1 MLILRA
7 VQSCHVKDVCIHL
20 DKFIS
25 HLVEDS
31 VFLYLECDT
40 GCNQG
45 SLILKGLLHLSISLK
60 TYADSC
66 RNWSQQIYTFTF
78 MPTANSNSPFR
89 SKSLYCGRKTEYPE
103 KTVYLSS
110 SSRGH
115 QIHTYHSICGIST
128 LCGRP

>member
-45 SLILKGLLHLSISLK
+45 SLISKGLMHLSISLK
-60 TYADSC
+60 PYADSC
-66 RNWSQQIYTFTF
+66 RTWSQQIYTFTF
-78 MPTANSNSPFR
+78 MPTANSNSPFQ

-103 KTVYLSS
+103 KTVCQVHLGVTRFTHTTLYVEFPLSVADY
-110 SSRGH
+110 R
-115 QIHTYHSICGIST
+115 
-128 LCGRP
+128 